1 MLSDTLIGDKI
12 AMPNL
17 KNSFAMI
24 TSSADKEDDTDELS
38 RQKKGLPNTAQESEL
53 LDLGYP
59 VALLSKASM
68 TQDKLFVKTQ

>member
-38 RQKKGLPNTAQESEL
+38 RQKGLPNTAQESEL

-59 VALLSKASM
+59 VALPCEASM
-68 TQDKLFVKTQ
+68 TQHKLFVKTQ